1 MGFHRGL
8 PLGSVCMT
16 PWCHTI
22 YWVIADRFQP
32 PTWKCPS
39 ENYFIKHPVN
49 PRKNKDPLSI
59 SFSYFY
65 LSWYCRKY
73 LPSLFLQHL
82 PHKAHHTFLCFLTYH
97 IRHLVF
103 LFSIFP
109 LKHIIYFPFFLW
121 FSIRSFPHSFPHFFQ
136 VYNYT
141 LKVYIILSLRYCGRH
156 YRIRDK
162 RGTSWGT
169 WYA

>member
-32 PTWKCPS
+32 PTRKCPS

-59 SFSYFY
+59 SF
-65 LSWYCRKY
+65 
-73 LPSLFLQHL
+73 LFLLIMILPKILTFSFLRHLPYKAYILFFAFCL
-82 PHKAHHTFLCFLTYH
+82 PHKAYSLFFAYFMKHPTLC
-97 IRHLVF
+97 
-103 LFSIFP
+103 LFRIFP
-109 LKHIIYFPFFLW
+109 LKHILFPFLFTYLIKHTTLSFFPMVSHFPLKPTS
-121 FSIRSFPHSFPHFFQ
+121 FSIFHMKHTVF
-136 VYNYT
+136 
-141 LKVYIILSLRYCGRH
+141 
-156 YRIRDK
+156 
-162 RGTSWGT
+162 
-169 WYA
+169 

>member
-1 MGFHRGL
+1 MLFYLREWGFQRGL

-49 PRKNKDPLSI
+49 PRKNKDHVSI
-59 SFSYFY
+59 SFSYFC

-73 LPSLFLQHL
+73 LPSLFYGIFLIKHIYFSLLFTYLIKHILFSLLILWSTRPYAFPHL
-82 PHKAHHTFLCFLTYH
+82 SHKAHHTFF
-97 IRHLVF
+97 F
-103 LFSIFP
+103 LFCLSYKAHHTFLFPYGSAFP
-109 LKHIIYFPFFLW
+109 LKAHIF
-121 FSIRSFPHSFPHFFQ
+121 
-136 VYNYT
+136 
-141 LKVYIILSLRYCGRH
+141 
-156 YRIRDK
+156 
-162 RGTSWGT
+162 
-169 WYA
+169 

>member
-59 SFSYFY
+59 SFSYFC

-73 LPSLFLQHL
+73 LPSLFYGIFLIKHIYFSLLFAYLIKHILFSLLILWSTRPYAFPHL
-82 PHKAHHTFLCFLTYH
+82 LHKAHHTFFLFAYLIKHTTLSFFPMVPH
-97 IRHLVF
+97 FPLKPTS
-103 LFSIFP
+103 FSIFHM
-109 LKHIIYFPFFLW
+109 KHTVF
-121 FSIRSFPHSFPHFFQ
+121 
-136 VYNYT
+136 
-141 LKVYIILSLRYCGRH
+141 
-156 YRIRDK
+156 
-162 RGTSWGT
+162 
-169 WYA
+169 